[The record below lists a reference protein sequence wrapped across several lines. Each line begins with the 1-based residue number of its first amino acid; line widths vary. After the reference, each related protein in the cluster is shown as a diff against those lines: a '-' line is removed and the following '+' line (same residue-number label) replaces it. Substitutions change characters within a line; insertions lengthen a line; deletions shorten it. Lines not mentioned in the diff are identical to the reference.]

1 MNEASNKLREKFT
14 YIANEYQI
22 PFSSIVAVRGVAT
35 AAVVTSMSVPFF
47 LGAVFCGSDAKKK
60 DVKKKLTSSDVPDDL
75 LSINRE
81 KFYQMLCKH
90 CDQLGYSEVQLYD
103 KACVSKAVYSN
114 IRSMSVKGKTYVPSK
129 HTVMCLCIALHL
141 SVSQAQEMLNLV
153 GYSFSNNVVIDKIIA
168 WCLEQTTLDYDVR
181 TINDVI
187 YEKIG
192 ESPFLKLN

>member
-1 MNEASNKLREKFT
+1 MNEGGNELSKNFT
-14 YIANEYQI
+14 YIVKEYQI
-22 PFSSIVAVRGVAT
+22 PFFGSFGAPFMCIISGILGGVVA
-35 AAVVTSMSVPFF
+35 
-47 LGAVFCGSDAKKK
+47 GA
-60 DVKKKLTSSDVPDDL
+60 KKKLTSSDVPDDV

-81 KFYQMLCKH
+81 KFYQMLCNY
-90 CDQLGYSEVQLYD
+90 CDKLGYSETQLYD
-103 KACVSKAVYSN
+103 NACVSKAVYSN

-153 GYSFSNNVVIDKIIA
+153 GYSFSNNVVVDKIIS
-168 WCLEQTTLDYDVR
+168 WCLEHREYEYDVR

>member
-1 MNEASNKLREKFT
+1 MNEGSNELSKNFT
-14 YIANEYQI
+14 YIVKEYQI
-22 PFSSIVAVRGVAT
+22 PILENLRGCAAASVVPMSLSFLVGGVAG
-35 AAVVTSMSVPFF
+35 VV
-47 LGAVFCGSDAKKK
+47 LGKTGTEI
-60 DVKKKLTSSDVPDDL
+60 KKKLTSGDIPDNVL
-75 LSINRE
+75 GINRE
-81 KFYQMLCKH
+81 KFYQMLCKY
-90 CDQLGYSEVQLYD
+90 CDQLGYSETQLYD
-103 KACVSKAVYSN
+103 NACVSKAVYSN

-153 GYSFSNNVVIDKIIA
+153 GYSFSNNVVVDKIIS
-168 WCLEQTTLDYDVR
+168 WCLEHREYEYDVR